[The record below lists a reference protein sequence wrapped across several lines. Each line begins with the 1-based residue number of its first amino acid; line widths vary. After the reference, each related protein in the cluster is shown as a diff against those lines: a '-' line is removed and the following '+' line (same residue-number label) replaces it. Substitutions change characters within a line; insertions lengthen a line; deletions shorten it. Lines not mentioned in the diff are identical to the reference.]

1 MPADKADGYPVVQ
14 DTDGVALDNSA
25 DSTYAQRELKYLLDL
40 YQPTVV
46 DGSPY
51 VTGQAP
57 VAVPIGQID
66 ARYPTWGGVLTKYL
80 LPEVTKIEKQSNP
93 NASGAEAY
101 GWLPPPLTNEG
112 NKVQTAWLHDFL
124 LDPYPIRPAVFPWA
138 SSMEIALASSKET
151 IFCGEHSKSS
161 CFCSG
166 TV

>member
-1 MPADKADGYPVVQ
+1 MYPFLRTHFSPQELAGATTPDKRNELHATLIGLMPADKADDYPVVQ

-51 VTGQAP
+51 VMGQAP

-80 LPEVTKIEKQSNP
+80 LPEVTKIEKQS
-93 NASGAEAY
+93 
-101 GWLPPPLTNEG
+101 
-112 NKVQTAWLHDFL
+112 
-124 LDPYPIRPAVFPWA
+124 
-138 SSMEIALASSKET
+138 
-151 IFCGEHSKSS
+151 
-161 CFCSG
+161 
-166 TV
+166 